1 MIKVLKIDQKDFFF
15 DDVGNQNEHFSS
27 AKGHSQVQLSQQY
40 FRISLEM
47 STP

>member
-15 DDVGNQNEHFSS
+15 DDADNENEHFSS
-27 AKGHSQVQLSQQY
+27 AKGHNQVQLNQQC